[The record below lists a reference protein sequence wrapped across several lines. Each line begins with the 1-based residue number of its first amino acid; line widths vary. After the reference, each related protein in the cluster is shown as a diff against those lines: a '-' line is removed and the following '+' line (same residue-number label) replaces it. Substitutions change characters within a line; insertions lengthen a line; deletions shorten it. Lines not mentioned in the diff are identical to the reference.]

1 MALHRLYSYMVRP
14 SGGTSEVDPPVPI
27 PNTEVKRFSADDTA
41 LATVWE
47 NKSLPGGLS
56 TTPHT
61 SDTRTLRQ
69 IYRYC
74 RYCCGSVV
82 DRRGTLKAAADIPSQ
97 SSQRQEAAALTKNS
111 ASLNRTLFIA
121 DNLDLLESMDN
132 ESIDLICIDPPFAKN
147 QTWMGTI
154 RPPLSK
160 EEREQELA
168 TLADWGI
175 RNRVDAARAGIE
187 WPDGENGSAK
197 FRDIWRW
204 ENDVHEEWVRK
215 IEGGKYEGLARTIEA
230 TRLSHGEDTA
240 AYLTYMAIRLIEM
253 HRVLKPTGS
262 LYLHCDPTASHYLK
276 TLMDGIFGRDNFRNE
291 VVWKRQTSNNAV
303 RKKYGAIVDYILFY
317 VKSDDA
323 TWNQVYHKRSD
334 VEMKQYRRD
343 ASGRLYKTNDLT
355 APSPT
360 PSRMFEW
367 RGTTPKNRGWRYSL
381 ERLEELWAAGRIKA
395 DKEGRPLLRG
405 HIQYLDE
412 AAEGQKAQS
421 IWTDILRVGNTAKER
436 TGYPTQKPVA
446 LAERIIKA
454 STNPGDIVLDCFAGC
469 AYVPVAAERNGRQW
483 IACDISPRALTV
495 LRRQFAKFRYAINGE
510 QQGDEPA
517 LIADADVTVRSP
529 MDLPQRTDEDLDTVD
544 RPKPLP
550 ERKFK
555 VPASI
560 IPEREMLEFLLCLS
574 GYMAWCCGFAN
585 RMPDGSI
592 VETTNNFHLDHIDPT
607 SKGGSHQITNRAP
620 MCPRHNILKKD
631 RWVHLREYRQE
642 IADAGEMLVNT
653 TDELIDLSMAY
664 EAALVRHAQASE
676 ANPSRR

>member
-1 MALHRLYSYMVRP
+1 M
-14 SGGTSEVDPPVPI
+14 
-27 PNTEVKRFSADDTA
+27 
-41 LATVWE
+41 
-47 NKSLPGGLS
+47 
-56 TTPHT
+56 
-61 SDTRTLRQ
+61 
-69 IYRYC
+69 
-74 RYCCGSVV
+74 
-82 DRRGTLKAAADIPSQ
+82 
-97 SSQRQEAAALTKNS
+97 TKNS

-121 DNLDLLESMDN
+121 DNLPLLESLDN

-175 RNRVDAARAGIE
+175 QNRADATAAGIE

-197 FRDIWRW
+197 FQDIWRW
-204 ENDVHEEWVRK
+204 EDDVHEEWLAD
-215 IEGGKYEGLARTIEA
+215 IGKPPYEGLAQVIEA
-230 TRLSHGEDTA
+230 TRRAHSESVA

-253 HRVLKPTGS
+253 RRVLKSTGS
-262 LYLHCDPTASHYLK
+262 IYLHCDPTASHYLK
-276 TLMDGIFGRDNFRNE
+276 AMMDSIFGQENFRNE
-291 VVWKRQTSNNAV
+291 IVWVLSPKSLGARQFPRGHDVVLMYSKTDERVWNPQYLPHGSKYLEGFRHKDAHGRWAPSDLSGGKAGSESAYKPFGNQLPPDGRAWAPPVRSRFPESAASNLPETYEDMSPLDKCYALDDAGLIHWSKGGKPYY
-303 RKKYGAIVDYILFY
+303 KKYLSTLKGNPVTDTFVDITL
-317 VKSDDA
+317 
-323 TWNQVYHKRSD
+323 
-334 VEMKQYRRD
+334 
-343 ASGRLYKTNDLT
+343 L
-355 APSPT
+355 APS
-360 PSRMFEW
+360 S
-367 RGTTPKNRGWRYSL
+367 N
-381 ERLEELWAAGRIKA
+381 
-395 DKEGRPLLRG
+395 
-405 HIQYLDE
+405 
-412 AAEGQKAQS
+412 
-421 IWTDILRVGNTAKER
+421 ER

-469 AYVPVAAERNGRQW
+469 AYVPAAAERNGRQW

-495 LRRQFAKFRYAINGE
+495 LRRQFAKFRYEVDGE
-510 QQGDEPA
+510 GQGDEPT

-529 MDLPQRTDEDLDTVD
+529 MDLPQRTDQDPSPTM

-555 VPASI
+555 VPAST
-560 IPEREMLEFLLCLS
+560 IPEKEMLEFLLGLS

-664 EAALVRHAQASE
+664 EAALVRYAQASE

>member
-1 MALHRLYSYMVRP
+1 M
-14 SGGTSEVDPPVPI
+14 
-27 PNTEVKRFSADDTA
+27 
-41 LATVWE
+41 
-47 NKSLPGGLS
+47 
-56 TTPHT
+56 
-61 SDTRTLRQ
+61 
-69 IYRYC
+69 
-74 RYCCGSVV
+74 
-82 DRRGTLKAAADIPSQ
+82 
-97 SSQRQEAAALTKNS
+97 TKNS

-121 DNLDLLESMDN
+121 DNLGLLESLDN

-147 QTWMGTI
+147 QTFVGTL

-175 RNRVDAARAGIE
+175 QNRADAAAAGIE

-197 FRDIWRW
+197 FQDIWRW
-204 ENDVHEEWVRK
+204 EDDVHEDWLAD
-215 IEGGKYEGLARTIEA
+215 IGKPPYEGLAQVIEA
-230 TRLSHGEDTA
+230 TRTAHSESVA

-253 HRVLKPTGS
+253 RRVLKPTGS

-276 TLMDGIFGRDNFRNE
+276 AMMDSIFGQENFRNE
-291 VVWKRQTSNNAV
+291 IVWGYTGPGNIRRWFP
-303 RKKYGAIVDYILFY
+303 RKHDIILFY
-317 VKSDDA
+317 A
-323 TWNQVYHKRSD
+323 
-334 VEMKQYRRD
+334 
-343 ASGRLYKTNDLT
+343 KT
-355 APSPT
+355 
-360 PSRMFEW
+360 
-367 RGTTPKNRGWRYSL
+367 
-381 ERLEELWAAGRIKA
+381 
-395 DKEGRPLLRG
+395 
-405 HIQYLDE
+405 DE
-412 AAEGQKAQS
+412 ARFNRDEVRVPYKERFTMGGGGSLARKGKGGDYTTGMEEQLAKGKVVEDYW
-421 IWTDILRVGNTAKER
+421 IDIPSLSVSNER

-469 AYVPVAAERNGRQW
+469 AYVPAAAERNGRRW

-495 LRRQFAKFRYAINGE
+495 LRRQFAKFRYEVDGE
-510 QQGDEPA
+510 GQGDEPT

-529 MDLPQRTDEDLDTVD
+529 MDLPQRTDEDPGPTM

-560 IPEREMLEFLLCLS
+560 IPEKEMLEFLLDLS

-607 SKGGSHQITNRAP
+607 SKGGSNQIANRAP

-664 EAALVRHAQASE
+664 QKVLDYYAMEKAKRGMQGRL
-676 ANPSRR
+676 